1 MTPTQGSSD
10 SSIPSSRATL
20 IVTAVAL
27 LFVVVPALFW
37 QQTWFGREL
46 KDEQITEY
54 LADKEKPRNTQHAL
68 AQLSERV
75 QRRDPAVK
83 QWYPSIV
90 SLARHPVAQIRLTS
104 AWVMGQDNG
113 SEDFHQAL
121 LLLVDDPDPMVARNA
136 ALSLAGFKDPAGR
149 PVLQAMLRSFTVTA
163 PRDGVITNRLTQGD
177 IVEQDTLLA
186 RLEAAGETDPVEVR
200 SPVPGV
206 VEERLLARRGG
217 RQRRAAGDGA
227 RPQLRSCLRGVAG
240 AGSGRAGRRTSNSCG
255 PFCAPAGTHPRA
267 WPSKPGSPSTKSEP
281 KPGCR
286 LSPFAPDGAARQI
299 CALKPEFWR
308 ASG

>member
-46 KDEQITEY
+46 RDEQISEY

-75 QRRDPAVK
+75 QRRDPSVK

-149 PVLQAMLRSFTVTA
+149 QVLQAMLRSFTVTA

-200 SPVPGV
+200 SPLPGV
-206 VEERLLARRGG
+206 VEERLL
-217 RQRRAAGDGA
+217 Q
-227 RPQLRSCLRGVAG
+227 
-240 AGSGRAGRRTSNSCG
+240 
-255 PFCAPAGTHPRA
+255 
-267 WPSKPGSPSTKSEP
+267 
-281 KPGCR
+281 
-286 LSPFAPDGAARQI
+286 DGAAVSAGQPVMVLGPSSDHAFE
-299 CALKPEFWR
+299 ALR
-308 ASG
+308 ALVLVGQEEDLELVRPFLRPSEDAPARLAEQAKLTIDEIRNKTRL